1 MDNESLRKYLE
12 VVEIENLELRIRLG
26 IILLVLSELVIM

>member
-26 IILLVLSELVIM
+26 FILLVLSELVIM